1 MLKVSEH
8 RTLIIQ
14 AEWMMTDLFTHNA
27 LLNTLPNALLV
38 DLAERKLI
46 AQITH
51 ADALHQHL
59 NQAPRTLYCGF
70 DPTADSLH
78 IGHLVPL
85 LMLRRFKAAGHKVI
99 ALVGGATGLIGDP
112 SFKASERS
120 LNDGAQVQTW
130 VSELQG
136 QIATLLNT
144 ELDAEQP
151 QVQLLDNADWMNK
164 LDLFSFLRDI
174 GKHFSVNAMIAK
186 DSVKQRLARP
196 DQGLSFTEFAYS
208 LLQSYD
214 FAELNRSQGC
224 TLQIGGNDQ
233 WGNITSG
240 IDLTRRLNQQQV
252 FGLTLP
258 LITKSD
264 GTKFGKTETGTV
276 WLDAAKTSPY
286 AFYQFWL
293 NTADADVYNFL
304 RFYSLRSAAEIAALE
319 QMDAQTQGKPQAQ
332 RLLAEELTALVHGEA
347 ALSAVQRISEAL
359 FSGDFTALTQ
369 EEWAQLEQDG
379 MPSTAIIQS
388 APMRLSQLLVDSKQA
403 RSLRQARELI
413 ANGAIRVNGQLIT
426 ADTDQFNLLA
436 QQYLIL
442 RRGKK
447 YFHMLRFKPQ
457 AKD

>member
-1 MLKVSEH
+1 
-8 RTLIIQ
+8 
-14 AEWMMTDLFTHNA
+14 MMTDFTTPNLTTPNP
-27 LLNTLPNALLV
+27 LLTELT
-38 DLAERKLI
+38 ERGLI
-46 AQITH
+46 AQLSN

-59 NQAPRTLYCGF
+59 NQASRVLYCGF
-70 DPTADSLH
+70 DPTAGSLH

-85 LMLRRFKAAGHKVI
+85 LMLRRFKEAGHKVI
-99 ALVGGATGLIGDP
+99 ALVGGATGMIGDP

-120 LNDGAQVQTW
+120 LNDTAQVQNW
-130 VSELQG
+130 VSELQN
-136 QIATLLNT
+136 QIAPLLGVNT
-144 ELDAEQP
+144 ESINTAFGEQDA
-151 QVQLLDNADWMNK
+151 VQLLDNADWMNK

-214 FAELNRSQGC
+214 FSELNRSQNC

-276 WLDAAKTSPY
+276 WLDATKTSPY

-293 NTADADVYNFL
+293 NTADADVYQFL
-304 RFYSLRSAAEIAALE
+304 RFYSLRTVAEIIAIEAADI
-319 QMDAQTQGKPQAQ
+319 QATGKPQAQ

-347 ALSAVQRISEAL
+347 ALAAAQRISEAL
-359 FSGDFTALTQ
+359 FTGKFNALTLS
-369 EEWAQLEQDG
+369 ELAQLEQDG
-379 MPSTAIIQS
+379 MPLTTIKEVQR
-388 APMRLSQLLVDSKQA
+388 PLLSQLLVDSTLA
-403 RSLRQARELI
+403 SSLRHARELI
-413 ANGAIRVNGQLIT
+413 ANNAITVNGNLIT
-426 ADTDQFNLLA
+426 ADTEQLA
-436 QQYLIL
+436 PLQQQYLIL

-447 YFHMLRFKPQ
+447 HFHLLKFE
-457 AKD
+457 